1 MKINGTTTTILNW
14 ALAIAVIG
22 VGIGALNNYFKTS
35 EARMLQSKI
44 SNFQSNQAIMQNLIA
59 ETLQYSQRNPA
70 IDPILE
76 AIGAKPGKGAP
87 AAATKPAG
95 K

>member
-1 MKINGTTTTILNW
+1 MKNNGTTTILNC

-44 SNFQSNQAIMQNLIA
+44 ANYQNNQAIMQNLIA

-76 AIGAKPGKGAP
+76 AIGAKPGKNAP
-87 AAATKPAG
+87 AAATKPAA

>member
-1 MKINGTTTTILNW
+1 MKSNGTTTILNW

-22 VGIGALNNYFKTS
+22 VGILAMNNFFKTKEVRS
-35 EARMLQSKI
+35 LQSQML
-44 SNFQSNQAIMQNLIA
+44 NYQNTQAVLNSLIA
-59 ETLQYSQRNPA
+59 DTMQYSQRNPS

-76 AIGAKPGKGAP
+76 AIGAKPGKNAP
-87 AAATKPAG
+87 AAAPKPAG

>member
-1 MKINGTTTTILNW
+1 MKNNGTTTTILNW
-14 ALAIAVIG
+14 ALALAVIG

-35 EARMLQSKI
+35 EARKLQSKI
-44 SNFQSNQAIMQNLIA
+44 ANYQNNQAIMQNLIA

-76 AIGAKPGKGAP
+76 AIGAKPGKNAP
-87 AAATKPAG
+87 AAVTKPSG

>member
-1 MKINGTTTTILNW
+1 MKNNGTTTILNW
-14 ALAIAVIG
+14 ALAVAVIG
-22 VGIGALNNYFKTS
+22 VGIGAINNYFKTS
-35 EARMLQSKI
+35 EARLLQSKI
-44 SNFQSNQAIMQNLIA
+44 LSFQNNQAIMNNLIA
-59 ETLQYSQRNPA
+59 DTLQYSQRNPS

-76 AIGAKPGKGAP
+76 AIGAKPGKNVP